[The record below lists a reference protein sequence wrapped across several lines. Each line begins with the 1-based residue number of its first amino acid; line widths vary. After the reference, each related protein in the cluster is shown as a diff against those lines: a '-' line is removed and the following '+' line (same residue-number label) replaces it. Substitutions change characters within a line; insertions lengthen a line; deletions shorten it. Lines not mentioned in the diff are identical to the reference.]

1 MVEHPA
7 VNRKAA
13 GSSPAVPARRRR
25 RNNLIRVEETG
36 TSFIRPADVVQ
47 RSSILPCQGRDAG
60 SSPVVRSHFDN
71 RRFWDVAQRSER
83 RPYKPCHAGVRSS
96 PSRIPAELAQW
107 QRVCFVIR
115 RLSVQVRYSALRIKL
130 ERFHDGLISHVHG
143 FESHIRYGDVAQLAR
158 ALPCHGRGHGFKPR
172 RFHLPF

>member
-1 MVEHPA
+1 MWAGEVGLWDNQGIGYRIRTAYGRDSKGGFLLGKQGCMAQLVERPA

-25 RNNLIRVEETG
+25 RNNIIRVEETG

-60 SSPVVRSHFDN
+60 SSPVVCLHFDN
-71 RRFWDVAQRSER
+71 RRFWDVAQWEER

-96 PSRIPAELAQW
+96 SSRISAELAQLAARLFRN
-107 QRVCFVIR
+107 QKVIG
-115 RLSVQVRYSALRIKL
+115 SSPIFGSA
-130 ERFHDGLISHVHG
+130 D
-143 FESHIRYGDVAQLAR
+143 
-158 ALPCHGRGHGFKPR
+158 
-172 RFHLPF
+172 